1 MTAAN
6 EEESLDK
13 NIVLREH
20 YINFIVTQ
28 RNSPEPQAM
37 KNYQSRGIGHGIGGT
52 GMGNK
57 KHGIQYRERQID

>member
-6 EEESLDK
+6 EEESLDR

-28 RNSPEPQAM
+28 TNFPEPQAM
-37 KNYQSRGIGHGIGGT
+37 KNYLSLGIGHGIRGT

-57 KHGIQYRERQID
+57 KHGIQYRNGK